1 MRRERA
7 ADCMRFGHDALK
19 PFFAVS
25 TFGIAKIRH
34 LGASESLKSLA
45 VFQCATHDGF
55 NKSSQLFPIS
65 LPLSD
70 ILIKMSCAHP
80 VEIQNIV
87 VVSNFPFLTAKT
99 LDCCTVSGSF
109 Y

>member
-1 MRRERA
+1 VRRERA

-55 NKSSQLFPIS
+55 NKSSQLLPIP
-65 LPLSD
+65 LPLSV
-70 ILIKMSCAHP
+70 ILNNIKCPHP
-80 VEIQNIV
+80 VKIQNMII
-87 VVSNFPFLTAKT
+87 
-99 LDCCTVSGSF
+99 
-109 Y
+109 